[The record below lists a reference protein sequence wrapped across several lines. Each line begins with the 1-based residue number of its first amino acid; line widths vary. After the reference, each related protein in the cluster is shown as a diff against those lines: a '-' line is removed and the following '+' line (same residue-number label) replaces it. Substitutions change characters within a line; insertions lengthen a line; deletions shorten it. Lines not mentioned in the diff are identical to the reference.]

1 MPSISDTDIAFA
13 IGQEPEQAIDFFR
26 KKGFSIGFRW
36 QDVWAESQ
44 AKAFTAAGAMK
55 LDILKDIR
63 GAVDTALAEG
73 QTLEQFKK
81 ELVPKLKKK
90 GWWGK
95 EVEVVDKQ
103 TGEVRTTRVDPWRMR
118 TIYQTNLQSAYNA
131 GRWKAQIE
139 DDNRPYFHYVAV
151 LDGVT
156 RQSHRELN
164 NTVLPKDDPFWDVNY
179 PPNGW
184 GCRCRVRALTERGLE
199 RKNLNVQD
207 KSPGDIADDAFAFN
221 NGKNGIPD
229 DVAAWEKA
237 QQVSESAREN
247 WIADMQRPETRQRV
261 WDGLVDDAAAGNVN
275 GRVRTMGYLKNELF
289 NQVNA
294 DNAFASPIMVANDR
308 TVADTLNQMPAND
321 VKQAT
326 GFNNYEPRI
335 NPDRTTLHFI
345 ERRDNKII
353 DHQFQPAA
361 GTGNGN
367 VQITYTGTTE
377 INENQLSN
385 LNQLN

>member
-1 MPSISDTDIAFA
+1 MPDISNTDLGFA
-13 IGQEPEQAIDFFR
+13 VDQEPQQAINFFR
-26 KKGFSIGFRW
+26 QKGYAISFRW

-81 ELVPKLKKK
+81 ELVPTLKKK

-95 EVEVVDKQ
+95 EVEVTDET
-103 TGEVRTTRVDPWRMR
+103 TGETRTTRVDPWRMR
-118 TIYQTNLQSAYNA
+118 VIYQTNLQSAYNA
-131 GRWKAQIE
+131 GRWQSQIE

-151 LDGVT
+151 LDPVT
-156 RQSHRELN
+156 RQSHRELH

-207 KSPGDIADDAFAFN
+207 KSPGNIADDAFSFN

-247 WIADMQRPETRQRV
+247 WVADMQRPDTRQRV
-261 WDGLVDDAAAGNVN
+261 WNALVDDAAAGNVN

-294 DNAFASPIMVANDR
+294 DNAFRSPIMVADDR
-308 TVADTLNQMPAND
+308 TVADSLNNVKAAD
-321 VKQAT
+321 IKQAT
-326 GFNNYEPRI
+326 GFNNFEARI
-335 NPDRTTLHFI
+335 SPDRTTLHFI
-345 ERRDNKII
+345 EQRDDRII
-353 DHQFQPAA
+353 NHQFQPAT
-361 GTGNGN
+361 GTGD

-377 INENQLSN
+377 ITENQLSN
-385 LNQLN
+385 LNPINT